1 MDYNSLLYFCI
12 LVYNFPYM
20 ILFISGRTD
29 IPAFYSDWFMNRL
42 KAGFVDVRNPYYGE
56 QVTRYS
62 LDPKVVDALV
72 FCTKNPR
79 PMLEHIE
86 EIKSRGFNIYF
97 FVTITPYSK
106 DIEPSVPDKSRII
119 NSFIELS
126 RLIGKENI
134 SWRYDPVFINDIYS
148 IEFHKEAFFNMAEK
162 LSGHTNRCIISFID
176 LYKKTVKNF
185 PYVRE
190 VKISEQEE
198 LACKFS
204 ESANKFGITIE
215 SCAEKYNLSEFGVKP
230 GACVSRKIIEN
241 TCSFYLKEKLPP
253 NNLRENCACLPM
265 HDIGAYNSCPH
276 LCRYCYA
283 NYDESL
289 VRKNLSLHNP
299 ESSFLIGVPKD
310 EDIVKKSRQ
319 ESFKDEQ
326 GRLL

>member
-1 MDYNSLLYFCI
+1 
-12 LVYNFPYM
+12 M

-29 IPAFYSDWFMNRL
+29 IPAFYSEWFMNRL
-42 KAGFVDVRNPYYGE
+42 RAGFVDVRNPYYGE

-79 PMLEHIE
+79 PMLEHIK
-86 EIKSRGFNIYF
+86 EIKSRGFKIYF
-97 FVTITPYSK
+97 FVTITPYSN
-106 DIEPSVPDKSRII
+106 DIEPGVPDKSRII
-119 NSFIELS
+119 SSFIELS
-126 RLIGKENI
+126 TLIGKENI
-134 SWRYDPVFINDIYS
+134 SWRYDPVFINDVYS
-148 IEFHKEAFFNMAEK
+148 IGFHKTAFANMAEK
-162 LSGHTNRCIISFID
+162 LSGSTERCIISFID
-176 LYKKTVKNF
+176 LYKKTIKNF
-185 PYVRE
+185 PSVRE

-198 LACKFS
+198 LAFSFS
-204 ESANKFGITIE
+204 ESADKFGISVET
-215 SCAEKYNLSEFGVKP
+215 CAEKYNLSEFGVKP
-230 GACVSRKIIEN
+230 GACVSRNIMEQ
-241 TCSFYLKEKLPP
+241 TCGFNLKEKLPP

-289 VRKNLSLHNP
+289 VRKNLLLHNP
-299 ESSFLIGVPKD
+299 ESSFLIGESKD
-310 EDIVKKSRQ
+310 SDTVKKSRQ